1 MVDKLKAT
9 KLREL
14 GYTYA
19 QIADQLDCSE
29 AWCRKNLVSVD
40 KGIMT
45 QEIDVD
51 TKIKAI
57 KILEEAL
64 QQLREM

>member
-1 MVDKLKAT
+1 MVDKSKAA
-9 KLREL
+9 KLREQ

-45 QEIDVD
+45 QEIDVN

>member
-29 AWCRKNLVSVD
+29 AWCRKNLVSVC
-40 KGIMT
+40 KGELVIEAEVT
-45 QEIDVD
+45 
-51 TKIKAI
+51 TKLKAI
-57 KILEEAL
+57 KILEDAL